1 MTEEPTSGE
10 RESGNAEPGPDRI
23 RSIAVHREDV
33 ANALEAT
40 LRSDREVVL
49 RATPPFSGR
58 MRARLHAL
66 DADATGEGGSAGSG
80 SAGSGSGESDAAADA
95 TEPLHVD
102 PRALVAEVPPYP
114 EVDDTA
120 AEHPDA
126 DLETRRKRHAAAVET
141 WRETVRERVVSTV
154 EIDVDG
160 ESRAVNVT
168 ALG

>member
-1 MTEEPTSGE
+1 MTDDEGG
-10 RESGNAEPGPDRI
+10 RDPGPDRI
-23 RSIAVHREDV
+23 RSVAVHREDV

-66 DADATGEGGSAGSG
+66 DAGGGDG
-80 SAGSGSGESDAAADA
+80 DADA
-95 TEPLHVD
+95 GDGGPAPLHID
-102 PRALVAEVPPYP
+102 PRALVADAPPYP

-120 AEHPDA
+120 AEYPDA
-126 DLETRRKRHAAAVET
+126 DLAARRKRHAEAVED
-141 WRETVRERVVSTV
+141 WRETVRERVAETV
-154 EIDVDG
+154 EIEVDG
-160 ESRAVNVT
+160 ETRIVDVT

>member
-1 MTEEPTSGE
+1 MTEGE
-10 RESGNAEPGPDRI
+10 RDASAGPDRI

-33 ANALEAT
+33 ANALEAS

-66 DADATGEGGSAGSG
+66 DAGGNAGGGGNSG
-80 SAGSGSGESDAAADA
+80 SADDAPA
-95 TEPLHVD
+95 PLHVD
-102 PRALVAEVPPYP
+102 PRALVEEVPPYP
-114 EVDDTA
+114 EADDTA
-120 AEHPDA
+120 VEYPDA
-126 DLETRRKRHAAAVET
+126 DLETRRRRHEEGVEA
-141 WRETVRERVVSTV
+141 WRETVRESVGSTV

-160 ESRAVNVT
+160 EVHSVDVV

>member
-1 MTEEPTSGE
+1 MTEEPSGE

-23 RSIAVHREDV
+23 RSIAVHRDDV

-66 DADATGEGGSAGSG
+66 NTGGSEAGSG
-80 SAGSGSGESDAAADA
+80 DAASDI
-95 TEPLHVD
+95 PGPVHVD
-102 PRALVAEVPPYP
+102 PRDLVDEVPPYP

-120 AEHPDA
+120 AEYPDA
-126 DLETRRKRHAAAVET
+126 DLETRRERHAAAVEA
-141 WRETVRERVVSTV
+141 WRETVRERVGSTV
-154 EIDVDG
+154 EIDADG
-160 ESRAVNVT
+160 ESRAVDVT

>member
-1 MTEEPTSGE
+1 MTEGGAGSG
-10 RESGNAEPGPDRI
+10 SGPDRV

-66 DADATGEGGSAGSG
+66 DAGGDGADEGDAGGSG
-80 SAGSGSGESDAAADA
+80 DAPAPVRIDPRDLVADA
-95 TEPLHVD
+95 
-102 PRALVAEVPPYP
+102 PPYP

-120 AEHPDA
+120 AELPDA
-126 DLETRRKRHAAAVET
+126 DLETRRERHAANVEA
-141 WRETVRERVVSTV
+141 WRETVRERVAETV
-154 EIDVDG
+154 EIEVGGETHTVD
-160 ESRAVNVT
+160 VT

>member
-1 MTEEPTSGE
+1 MTEGPSDAD
-10 RESGNAEPGPDRI
+10 RESAPGEPGPDRI

-49 RATPPFSGR
+49 RVTPPFSGR

-66 DADATGEGGSAGSG
+66 DAGGDGGAGD
-80 SAGSGSGESDAAADA
+80 SGEQSDAR
-95 TEPLHVD
+95 TPLHVD
-102 PRALVAEVPPYP
+102 PRRLVEDVPAYP

-126 DLETRRKRHAAAVET
+126 DLETRRERHAANVEA
-141 WRETVRERVVSTV
+141 WRETVRERVAASV
-154 EIDVDG
+154 EIEVDG
-160 ESRAVNVT
+160 EVLAVDVN

>member
-1 MTEEPTSGE
+1 MSEEGSG
-10 RESGNAEPGPDRI
+10 RDPGPDRI

-66 DADATGEGGSAGSG
+66 DAGENGNDGGDPGSADG
-80 SAGSGSGESDAAADA
+80 SDAPG
-95 TEPLHVD
+95 PLHID
-102 PRALVAEVPPYP
+102 PRDLVPDVPPYP
-114 EVDDTA
+114 EPDETA
-120 AEHPDA
+120 SEHPDA
-126 DLETRRKRHAAAVET
+126 DLEARRERHAEAVEA
-141 WRETVRERVVSTV
+141 WRERVRERVGSTV
-154 EIDVDG
+154 EIEVDDETRTVDV
-160 ESRAVNVT
+160 V

>member
-1 MTEEPTSGE
+1 MTENEG
-10 RESGNAEPGPDRI
+10 GGDPGPKRV

-40 LRSDREVVL
+40 LRSEREVVL

-66 DADATGEGGSAGSG
+66 DADGTSERTERAGG
-80 SAGSGSGESDAAADA
+80 D
-95 TEPLHVD
+95 EPPTPIHID
-102 PRALVAEVPPYP
+102 PRALVEDAPPYP

-126 DLETRRKRHAAAVET
+126 DLEARRKRHAEAVEE
-141 WRETVRERVVSTV
+141 WRERVRGSVGETV
-154 EIDVDG
+154 EIEVDG
-160 ESRAVNVT
+160 ETRTVDVT

>member
-1 MTEEPTSGE
+1 MTKDEGD
-10 RESGNAEPGPDRI
+10 RDPGPDRI

-33 ANALEAT
+33 ASALEAT

-58 MRARLHAL
+58 MRARLHAI
-66 DADATGEGGSAGSG
+66 DAGDDGGTGGSADG
-80 SAGSGSGESDAAADA
+80 APA
-95 TEPLHVD
+95 PLHVD
-102 PRALVAEVPPYP
+102 PRALVADAPPYP

-126 DLETRRKRHAAAVET
+126 DLEARRERHAEAVEE
-141 WRETVRERVVSTV
+141 WRETVRERVAETV
-154 EIDVDG
+154 EIEVDG
-160 ESRAVNVT
+160 ETRTVDVT